1 MFGMDGGRLREERA
15 RRGKGEGR
23 AWRRGKGAEGACE
36 AVCTK
41 DWEERRRGRA
51 TASVDRDEDSEARLT
66 LATGRSTSQR
76 TPDNP
81 RGRPD
86 PTFPKPPEFVRK
98 IRPPAGPFG
107 SGLNQAFGRSST
119 ICPDSTPGVR
129 GACRR
134 PDGGKSGLL
143 GLIFALY

>member
-51 TASVDRDEDSEARLT
+51 TASVDGDSEARLT
-66 LATGRSTSQR
+66 LATGRSTSQ
-76 TPDNP
+76 
-81 RGRPD
+81 
-86 PTFPKPPEFVRK
+86 
-98 IRPPAGPFG
+98 AGP
-107 SGLNQAFGRSST
+107 
-119 ICPDSTPGVR
+119 
-129 GACRR
+129 GARV
-134 PDGGKSGLL
+134 S
-143 GLIFALY
+143 A